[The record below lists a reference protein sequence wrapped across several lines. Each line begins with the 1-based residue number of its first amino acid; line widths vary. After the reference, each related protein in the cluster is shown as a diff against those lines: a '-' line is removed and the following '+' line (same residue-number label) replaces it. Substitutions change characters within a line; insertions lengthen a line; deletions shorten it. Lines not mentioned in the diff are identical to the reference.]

1 MNTQTVWYEKLLQ
14 FLKQY
19 KLAGVFL
26 LLGVCLMVLS
36 GMRKEPLQE
45 TPQETLVYDLQ
56 LQMEQLLEHVDGA
69 GSVKVL
75 LSYETGPVNTYQ
87 ENVTVF
93 SNEDETERKT
103 QTVLVSSGGA
113 EMAIPLKTIYPTYK
127 GAVVIAE
134 GADRPAVKL
143 NLIQAVSS
151 LTGLGM
157 DQITVIKMRGY

>member
-26 LLGVCLMVLS
+26 LLGVCLMVLP

-75 LSYETGPVNTYQ
+75 LSWKTFSPRYTG
-87 ENVTVF
+87 
-93 SNEDETERKT
+93 
-103 QTVLVSSGGA
+103 
-113 EMAIPLKTIYPTYK
+113 TIDYPRCFPPQMK
-127 GAVVIAE
+127 Q
-134 GADRPAVKL
+134 
-143 NLIQAVSS
+143 NMS
-151 LTGLGM
+151 LT
-157 DQITVIKMRGY
+157 TCFKK